1 MPAQMIDKGIP
12 APGLL
17 AQVVVAKHDDH
28 LPLYRQKE
36 IYAMLERAHC
46 ALEHGVVD
54 WHLRG
59 TPDTAGPGAQGV
71 HPGSCRGARR

>member
-1 MPAQMIDKGIP
+1 MIDKGIP

-36 IYAMLERAHC
+36 IYAMLERAC
-46 ALEHGVVD
+46 VFRPNVTGDFGIVTED
-54 WHLRG
+54 F
-59 TPDTAGPGAQGV
+59 GP
-71 HPGSCRGARR
+71 S